1 MVFVIAGGEADV
13 PVMGT
18 ASWCPGSVPEMGAA
32 LPQPLA
38 ELHSSI
44 C

>member
-1 MVFVIAGGEADV
+1 MVFVVAGGEADA

-18 ASWCPGSVPEMGAA
+18 ASWCPGSVPGMGAA
-32 LPQPLA
+32 LSQPLV
-38 ELHSSI
+38 ELHGSI